1 MIARI
6 ATEGQY
12 EISDEDIAELNQLDN
27 GAVVACESSDE
38 ASFRQAF
45 QALLDYI
52 RTKGKPVG
60 DDELVASD
68 IILPPPDVSLEEAKS
83 AFQGEGLIPG

>member
-1 MIARI
+1 MIVRI

-12 EISDEDIAELNQLDN
+12 EVGDEDTAGLNELDN
-27 GAVVACESSDE
+27 RAVDACETSND
-38 ASFRQAF
+38 ARFRQAF
-45 QALLDYI
+45 QALLDYV
-52 RTKGKPVG
+52 RTKGKLIG

-68 IILPPPDVSLEEAKS
+68 IILPPPDVSVEEAKT